1 MVGNIVYLY
10 LLDLENNLAVRQEVI
25 EDRFCKIIEE
35 NYVKG
40 GNATERYL
48 QYKLESLN
56 SKEVYDT
63 NNYLSPYKF
72 CNLQTLE
79 ETIEKLSDI
88 LQEDRK
94 KIMLDTIDKIKE
106 VYLTKE
112 EA

>member
-10 LLDLENNLAVRQEVI
+10 LLDLENNLAVRQEII

-35 NYVKG
+35 NFIKG

-56 SKEVYDT
+56 SKEVYDI

-94 KIMLDTIDKIKE
+94 QIMLDTINKIKE
-106 VYLTKE
+106 EYLTKE

>member
-40 GNATERYL
+40 GNDTERYIK
-48 QYKLESLN
+48 YKLESLN
-56 SKEVYDT
+56 SKEIYNN

-106 VYLTKE
+106 VYLTKK

>member
-1 MVGNIVYLY
+1 MCEYNSISPVY
-10 LLDLENNLAVRQEVI
+10 DNSFGIFRN
-25 EDRFCKIIEE
+25 
-35 NYVKG
+35 
-40 GNATERYL
+40 YL

-106 VYLTKE
+106 NYLTKE